1 MDFGTNREKV
11 LCSVALYGRMRA
23 ERGMPVISL
32 VVESERGSKQR
43 LMFTLDREDRLWEEH
58 MRLGGRRFRIKLESA
73 PGTQFCF
80 TGGLEIE
87 TEG

>member
-1 MDFGTNREKV
+1 
-11 LCSVALYGRMRA
+11 MR
-23 ERGMPVISL
+23 L
-32 VVESERGSKQR
+32 TVESERGSKQR
-43 LMFTLDREDRLWEEH
+43 LLISGSGEDRLIQRRL
-58 MRLGGRRFRIKLESA
+58 RLGGRRFRIKLDSA